1 MEICSNHIDK
11 IFVNLSHLILNKII
25 GCLDENIDRICFS
38 LVCKRWF
45 NDRDKY
51 LIFNT
56 DNININSNNNND
68 ITQNHKQFKLPSYNN
83 IFNKSIQSK
92 TDCSLFI
99 GATRFLFGEY
109 DFYYD
114 KNTDLKSI
122 PSYISMIGS
131 TDESTDL
138 EYFYQILLESQS
150 VTTLCGCHT
159 LRYGLPK
166 TIKKLSFSYRFN
178 ELLVKGSLPSS
189 LEVLSFHSSFKQA
202 IQADVLPEG
211 LLEFN
216 LYSIDYQSDLQPG
229 VFPSSLKTLNLCY
242 YKNPIKA
249 GVLPEKLE
257 CLYYSGECTPLED
270 GVLPKSLKKLVNVP
284 MTWLQ
289 AISSLPNLEI
299 IHFFQFKKGISTFNL
314 DLLPSSLKVLKFKQ
328 FKLIGAMPT
337 SIKSLCIVECEFQFE
352 EIFPETL
359 QYHFESLQY
368 LSDKIL
374 SIPSNVKIDKL
385 IIEGSI
391 DQENCSLSPPSGIT
405 SIRLDMTLDQGDGF
419 LRIDG
424 NDQTT
429 LKELRLPYFDFQP
442 RAFIPNTIEELDIGD
457 NSLIYCLDLIKSID
471 SIKTLMLSK
480 FPKIEIIS
488 PESFKTINNIIYTEE
503 SNSNIVIYRKLDDNY
518 YLISFVI
525 VAGFVEVVESLVF
538 VVVVVEF
545 VLVVFV
551 VPVVFVESLVEL
563 VDLIMMKTLTEY
575 VLVWCARDGSMIEI
589 NILIIK

>member
-1 MEICSNHIDK
+1 MESNQIDK

-25 GCLDENIDRICFS
+25 SYLDENIDRICFS

-56 DNININSNNNND
+56 DYICINSNNNND
-68 ITQNHKQFKLPSYNN
+68 ITHNHKLFKLPSYNN

-99 GATRFLFGEY
+99 GATRFLFGVY

-114 KNTDLKSI
+114 KYTDLKSI
-122 PSYISMIGS
+122 PSYISMITLPS
-131 TDESTDL
+131 EISDI
-138 EYFYQILLESQS
+138 EYFYQLLLESQS
-150 VTTLCGCHT
+150 VTTLNGCHT

-166 TIKKLSFSYRFN
+166 TIKTLSFSHRFN

-189 LEVLSFHSSFKQA
+189 LEVLGFHNSFKQA
-202 IQADVLPEG
+202 IQAGVLPEG

-216 LYSIDYQSDLQPG
+216 LYSIDYQFEFQPG
-229 VFPSSLKTLNLCY
+229 VFPSSLKTLNLFY
-242 YKNPIKA
+242 YRNTIKA
-249 GVLPEKLE
+249 GVLPENLE
-257 CLYYSGECTPLED
+257 CLYYSGECTSLKD

-299 IHFFQFKKGISTFNL
+299 IHFFQIKKVISTLNL
-314 DLLPSSLKVLKFKQ
+314 DLLPPSLKVLKFKQ
-328 FKLIGAMPT
+328 FKLIGTMPT

-368 LSDKIL
+368 LSDRIL
-374 SIPSNVKIDKL
+374 SIPPNVKIDKL
-385 IIEGSI
+385 IINGSI
-391 DQENCSLSPPSGIT
+391 DQKNCSLSLPSGISST
-405 SIRLDMTLDQGDGF
+405 RLDMTLDQGDGF

-429 LKELRLPYFDFQP
+429 LKELRLPYSDIQP
-442 RAFIPNTIEELDIGD
+442 RAFIPNTIKELDIGD

-471 SIKTLMLSK
+471 SIKTLMFSK

-503 SNSNIVIYRKLDDNY
+503 TYRNIVIYRKLDDNY
-518 YLISFVI
+518 YLILF
-525 VAGFVEVVESLVF
+525 
-538 VVVVVEF
+538 
-545 VLVVFV
+545 
-551 VPVVFVESLVEL
+551 P
-563 VDLIMMKTLTEY
+563 
-575 VLVWCARDGSMIEI
+575 
-589 NILIIK
+589 